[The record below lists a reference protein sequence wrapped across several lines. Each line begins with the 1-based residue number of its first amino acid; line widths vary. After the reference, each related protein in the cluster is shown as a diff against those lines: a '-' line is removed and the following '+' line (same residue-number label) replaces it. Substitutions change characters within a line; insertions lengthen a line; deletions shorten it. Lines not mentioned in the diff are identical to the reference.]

1 MWKVLQVI
9 FGRPTEE
16 NMINIQFIYSIYFK
30 IIISILPGCQ
40 TVLHLLTIMCAVVFL
55 EWYISRFHLYNPKEA
70 DGNES
75 QNKFK
80 DFIIKDNGD
89 FEKLDGDDDM
99 AINSS
104 FTPYEVGKVIS
115 KSKANKAP
123 GIDGIVYDVLKNENS
138 TILLT
143 KLFNL
148 CFESHKVPDVWLQS
162 IIHPIPKS
170 PQNDPRIPLNYRGIS
185 LLSVIS
191 KLYTSALNVR
201 LNRYSEEKGCIVN
214 EQNGFREGRS
224 CLDHIFYT
232 S

>member
-1 MWKVLQVI
+1 MQLEEINSSDPNCFWEYINKLGPKNKTPI
-9 FGRPTEE
+9 PMECYGTGGSIIYEE
-16 NMINIQFIYSIYFK
+16 N
-30 IIISILPGCQ
+30 
-40 TVLHLLTIMCAVVFL
+40 VVMNKWKEEF
-55 EWYISRFHLYNPKEA
+55 FNLYNPKEA

-75 QNKFK
+75 QNNFK
-80 DFIIKDNGD
+80 YFIIKDNED
-89 FEKLDGDDDM
+89 FEKIDGDDNM

-143 KLFNL
+143 KLFYL

-201 LNRYSEEKGCIVN
+201 LNRYSK
-214 EQNGFREGRS
+214 RDA
-224 CLDHIFYT
+224 L
-232 S
+232 